1 MKLTVAPKLP
11 GSTIFRVT
19 RSCLTMAG
27 KAAKITITERQQ
39 EILQTF
45 SRAVTA
51 PSRLRRRAT
60 IILLA
65 FEGLLN
71 EDIARRVGLT
81 HRQVGRWRRRW
92 ANAWSR
98 LIDIECCESRADLRR
113 AIDAVL
119 RDEPRPGAPGKF
131 SPEQVTRILAVACEP
146 PAKSDRPITHW
157 TVQELT
163 DEVIRRG
170 IVESISP
177 AQVYRYLREA
187 ALQPHKSRYWL
198 NTTETDPARF
208 EAEVRTVCDT
218 YLAAPEQERT
228 NRTHTV
234 CVDEM
239 TGLQALERNA
249 PSKPMIAK
257 KCELIESESTR
268 HGTLCLIGNFV
279 VTTGELLRPTI
290 GPTRTEDDFAGHI
303 EQTVAGDPD
312 GSWVFVVDNLNIHCS
327 ESLVKL
333 VAGACEVGTPL
344 GKKGVR
350 GVLKSVASRQAF
362 LSESSHRIRF
372 VYLPKHSSWL
382 NQIEVI
388 FGVIMRKVIRR
399 GSFTSV
405 EDLRTKLLNF
415 IAYFNRVFA
424 KPFRWTYTGRPLMKG
439 AA

>member
-1 MKLTVAPKLP
+1 MP
-11 GSTIFRVT
+11 
-19 RSCLTMAG
+19 G
-27 KAAKITITERQQ
+27 KAAKTTITERQQ

-51 PSRLRRRAT
+51 PSRLRQRAT

-71 EDIARRVGLT
+71 EDIAPRVGLT

-92 ANAWSR
+92 ANAWNQ

-113 AIDAVL
+113 AIEAVL
-119 RDEPRPGAPGKF
+119 SDEPRPGAPAKF
-131 SPEQVTRILAVACEP
+131 TPEQVTQILAVACEP

-157 TVQELT
+157 TAQELT

-208 EAEVRTVCDT
+208 EAEVKAVCDT

-228 NRTHTV
+228 NQTHTV

-239 TGLQALERNA
+239 TGIQALERIA
-249 PSKPMIAK
+249 PSKAMIAG
-257 KCELIESESTR
+257 KCERIEFEYER

-279 VTTGELLRPTI
+279 VTTGALLRPTI
-290 GPTRTEDDFAGHI
+290 GPTRTESDFASHI
-303 EQTVAGDPD
+303 EQTVATDPE

-333 VAGACEVGTPL
+333 VAEACEVDTAL

-424 KPFRWTYTGRPLMKG
+424 KPFRWTYTGRPLMK
-439 AA
+439 AAA

>member
-1 MKLTVAPKLP
+1 MP
-11 GSTIFRVT
+11 
-19 RSCLTMAG
+19 G
-27 KAAKITITERQQ
+27 KAAKTTITERQQ
-39 EILQTF
+39 EILHTF

-51 PSRLRRRAT
+51 PSRLRQRAT

-71 EDIARRVGLT
+71 EAISQRVGLT
-81 HRQVGRWRRRW
+81 QRQVGRWRRRW
-92 ANAWSR
+92 ANAWNQLVIR
-98 LIDIECCESRADLRR
+98 ECCESRADLRR
-113 AIDAVL
+113 AIAAVL
-119 RDEPRPGAPGKF
+119 SDEPRPGAPAKF
-131 SPEQVTRILAVACEP
+131 TPEQVTQILAVACEP
-146 PAKSDRPITHW
+146 PEKSGRPITHW
-157 TVQELT
+157 TIQELT
-163 DEVIRRG
+163 AEVIQRG

-198 NTTETDPARF
+198 NTTEKDPVQFQAQV
-208 EAEVRTVCDT
+208 EAVCDT
-218 YLAAPEQERT
+218 YLAAPEQERAHE
-228 NRTHTV
+228 THTV
-234 CVDEM
+234 SVDEM
-239 TGLQALERNA
+239 TGIQALERNA
-249 PSKPMIAK
+249 PHKPMMAK
-257 KCELIESESTR
+257 KCELIEQEYTR
-268 HGTLCLIGNFV
+268 HGTLCLIGNLV

-290 GPTRTEDDFAGHI
+290 GPTRTEDDFASHI
-303 EQTVAGDPD
+303 QQTVATDPE

-333 VAGACEVGTPL
+333 VAKTCGVGTAL

-350 GVLKSVASRQAF
+350 GVLKSVASRQTF

-405 EDLRTKLLNF
+405 KDLRTKLLNF
-415 IAYFNRVFA
+415 IEYFNRVFA
-424 KPFRWTYTGRPLMKG
+424 KPFRWTYTGRPLMK
-439 AA
+439 AAA

>member
-1 MKLTVAPKLP
+1 MP
-11 GSTIFRVT
+11 
-19 RSCLTMAG
+19 G

-39 EILQTF
+39 EILQSL
-45 SRAVTA
+45 SRSVTA
-51 PSRLRRRAT
+51 PSRLRQRAT
-60 IILLA
+60 IIVLA
-65 FEGLLN
+65 FDGLRN
-71 EDIARRVGLT
+71 QDIAAQVGLT
-81 HRQVGRWRRRW
+81 QRQVGRWRRRW
-92 ANAWSR
+92 ANAWNR
-98 LIDIECCESRADLRR
+98 LLTIECCESRAELRR
-113 AIDAVL
+113 AIATVL
-119 RDEPRPGAPGKF
+119 TDEPRPGAPGKF
-131 SPEQVTRILAVACEP
+131 TPEQVTQILAVACEP
-146 PAKSDRPITHW
+146 PEKSGRPITHW
-157 TVQELT
+157 TLKELT
-163 DEVIRRG
+163 EEVIQRG
-170 IVESISP
+170 IVPSISP

-187 ALQPHKSRYWL
+187 ALQPHQSRYWL
-198 NTTETDPARF
+198 NTTETDPQRF
-208 EAEVRTVCDT
+208 QEQVETVCET
-218 YLAAPEQERT
+218 YLAAPQQERT
-228 NRTHTV
+228 NQTHTV

-249 PSKPMIAK
+249 PSKPMIAQ
-257 KCELIESESTR
+257 KCELIESEYTR

-279 VTTGELLRPTI
+279 VTTGELRGPTI
-290 GPTRTEDDFAGHI
+290 GPTRTEDDFASHI
-303 EQTVAGDPD
+303 ERTVATDPE

-333 VAGACEVGTPL
+333 VAESCAVGTAL

-424 KPFRWTYTGRPLMKG
+424 KPFRWTYTGRPLMK
-439 AA
+439 AAA